1 MEQLEAQGGSSKFL
15 FPSLKTELRGK
26 KERKCW
32 KLDEAI
38 SYDNARCA
46 LLNAVKDARL
56 KIKGQNGPFGLHSF
70 RVGALTAA
78 ANTGQFS
85 NIQLQSMGRWAQLD
99 SAARYFL
106 PREEEKCKVGLELGK
121 QLREAMQDEALE
133 AAGGRGAACNLA
145 ANRVKAASEAGEIN
159 RLKTANKRTKGL
171 ELKER
176 EELKKQKKQK
186 KKLVEKKK
194 EVKGRLVLVLR
205 RTGKGPEDYDF
216 LPAKV

>member
-1 MEQLEAQGGSSKFL
+1 MKI
-15 FPSLKTELRGK
+15 
-26 KERKCW
+26 W

-38 SYDNARCA
+38 SYDNARNA
-46 LLNAVKDARL
+46 LLNAVKDAKI

-85 NIQLQSMGRWAQLD
+85 NLQLQSMGRWAQLD

-121 QLREAMQDEALE
+121 QLREAMKDEALE
-133 AAGGRGAACNLA
+133 AAGSRGAACKLA
-145 ANRVKAASEAGEIN
+145 ANKVKAAAKAGEIN
-159 RLKTANKRTKGL
+159 RLRIANKRTRGL
-171 ELKER
+171 
-176 EELKKQKKQK
+176 ELKKQKKK
-186 KKLVEKKK
+186 FAEKK
-194 EVKGRLVLVLR
+194 EEKGRLVLVLR

>member
-32 KLDEAI
+32 KLDEAV

-46 LLNAVKDARL
+46 LLNAVKETKI

-85 NIQLQSMGRWAQLD
+85 NIQLQAMGRWAQLD
-99 SAARYFL
+99 SAARYSWPGCCL
-106 PREEEKCKVGLELGK
+106 SWLVGEL
-121 QLREAMQDEALE
+121 ALT
-133 AAGGRGAACNLA
+133 
-145 ANRVKAASEAGEIN
+145 VPF
-159 RLKTANKRTKGL
+159 
-171 ELKER
+171 
-176 EELKKQKKQK
+176 Q
-186 KKLVEKKK
+186 V
-194 EVKGRLVLVLR
+194 
-205 RTGKGPEDYDF
+205 
-216 LPAKV
+216 LPAKRGREVQGGPGARQAAEGGHAGRGVGGGGK